1 MRDVPL
7 APNGRLTAVP
17 LGAPPDSRQV
27 WLPAEL
33 TCLTGLPDGLRYAH
47 WDGRSPF
54 PSDPAAVE
62 FYVPPLVQ
70 DIGVISRP
78 LDRMTRLKA
87 VQALSSGPTVWGR
100 GWAGPGHHLG
110 EQTEG
115 DHDCGRHPGH
125 GAGVGAGNRRPGR
138 QQRALRQDE

>member
-1 MRDVPL
+1 M
-7 APNGRLTAVP
+7 P

-33 TCLTGLPDGLRYAH
+33 TCLAGLPTGLRYAH

-62 FYVPPLVQ
+62 FYVPLLVQ
-70 DIGVISRP
+70 DIGVISRPLP

-87 VQALSSGPTVWGR
+87 VQALSSGTDG
-100 GWAGPGHHLG
+100 LG
-110 EQTEG
+110 A
-115 DHDCGRHPGH
+115 RL
-125 GAGVGAGNRRPGR
+125 RRPRPPLG
-138 QQRALRQDE
+138 